1 MTPTTDEM
9 SSAEK
14 PVRSHEGRKSS
25 KPLMEK
31 RRRAR
36 INDCLT
42 ELQTILDTLN
52 PESNTTRQNKR
63 EKADILE
70 QTVKLVKQ
78 LRQHGLRGNHPP
90 DPNSQ
95 VQFRAGFNECMA
107 TVTQFLSA
115 NQGSLNGEAKAG
127 LMSHLANSLQ
137 CNKVYT
143 ERLPHPP
150 RRRPEEAANSVSVS
164 AKLPPTSS
172 QSQAGESSGAS
183 SMNVVHPM
191 PAAAPATAVTSSSPH
206 STVSVPVSV
215 PSAMNGA
222 LPGVT
227 ARLEFTPNRGNNVQN
242 ATRLVPIHIPI
253 KVQSPGQIILV
264 PCQSHMLNG
273 NQLTTPIIPV
283 MSPPN
288 ANLASSPLSSAGSS
302 GSVAISP
309 AIHHQSPQ
317 KSPPQPLEVA
327 GPSTAGT
334 IMYAS
339 CPASAATP
347 NAAQAGGANLIHQAA
362 PYPVAFVAMG
372 DPSEMQNEQFYQNLP
387 RFFVPAN
394 PPNGSD
400 PVWRPW

>member
-1 MTPTTDEM
+1 M
-9 SSAEK
+9 AQ
-14 PVRSHEGRKSS
+14 SS

-42 ELQTILDTLN
+42 ELQTILDALN
-52 PESNTTRQNKR
+52 PENNSTRQNKR

-78 LRQHGLRGNHPP
+78 LRQHGIRGNHPP
-90 DPNSQ
+90 DPNTQ
-95 VQFRAGFNECMA
+95 VQFRSGFNECMA

-115 NQGSLNGEAKAG
+115 NNGSLNGEAKAG

-137 CNKVYT
+137 CNKVYS

-150 RRRPEEAANSVSVS
+150 RRRPEEATNGMSAS
-164 AKLPPTSS
+164 AKPTPTST
-172 QSQAGESSGAS
+172 QSHAGDSSEVS

-191 PAAAPATAVTSSSPH
+191 PAATPEAAVTSSSPH
-206 STVSVPVSV
+206 STVSVPAVSV
-215 PSAMNGA
+215 PNAMNGA
-222 LPGVT
+222 LPSLT
-227 ARLEFTPNRGNNVQN
+227 ARLEFTSNGSNVQN
-242 ATRLVPIHIPI
+242 TTRLVPIHIPF

-264 PCQSHMLNG
+264 PCQSQMING
-273 NQLTTPIIPV
+273 NQLTTPMIPV
-283 MSPPN
+283 MSPPT
-288 ANLASSPLSSAGSS
+288 ATLASSPLSSAGSS

-309 AIHHQSPQ
+309 AHHFQSPQ
-317 KSPPQPLEVA
+317 KPSPQPIDTG
-327 GPSTAGT
+327 GPSTSGT

-339 CPASAATP
+339 YPAPAPPSAA
-347 NAAQAGGANLIHQAA
+347 AAARVANLMPQAAA
-362 PYPVAFVAMG
+362 PYPIAFVAMG
-372 DPSEMQNEQFYQNLP
+372 DSSEMQNEQFYQNLP
-387 RFFVPAN
+387 RFLVN